1 MEAILFLQ
9 DAFVLDQLI
18 YAAGAALT
26 RGREGASLA
35 GIEVE
40 SYSGPEIHA
49 IAPEWRAL
57 EARQPDAGTVFQSC
71 DLILAWERHFANA
84 RNELRVITVRRRGEL
99 VLVWPLAIE
108 TTSFG
113 RVACWAG
120 DPIGQYGDVIA
131 ADGRAREEWIDAAF
145 AEIGGQ
151 ADIGFLCLR
160 GLRADSAIAAWA
172 ARRGIALGPAAE
184 TPVLDTTAYSGL
196 DGFMAEDWPLAK
208 RNAKRMRKFDSM
220 GGMNFEI
227 VGPGREA
234 AALVAKAFAFKREW
248 LAARGLYG
256 RAFND
261 NRMEECLTGF
271 AGDASVSSGLAVS
284 HLSVDG
290 ETAAIEIGFR
300 RGGRHYA
307 YMGTFAPGFAKHS
320 PGFVVTELTIRDCV
334 AQGIAEYDPMP
345 PADEYKLAWSN
356 ARIAVHDYGIVL
368 GWSGYLSLAVAAWVR
383 PAAKRLFERL
393 PLRLR
398 QKLRK

>member
-9 DAFVLDQLI
+9 DALVLDQLI

-26 RGREGASLA
+26 RGRERGLPA
-35 GIEVE
+35 GIEVS
-40 SYSGPEIHA
+40 SYSGPQIHA

-57 EARQPDAGTVFQSC
+57 EAQQPDAGTVFQSC
-71 DLILAWERHFANA
+71 DLILAWERHFADA
-84 RNELRVITVRRRGEL
+84 RNELRVVTVRRRGEL
-99 VLVWPLAIE
+99 VLVWPLAVE
-108 TTSFG
+108 TRPFG
-113 RVACWAG
+113 RIACWAG

-131 ADGRAREEWIDAAF
+131 ADGPAREEWIEAAF
-145 AEIGGQ
+145 AEIGRQ
-151 ADIGFLCLR
+151 EDIGFLCLR
-160 GLRADSAIAAWA
+160 GLRADSAIGAWA

-184 TPVLDTTAYSGL
+184 TPVLDTTAYDDL
-196 DGFMAEDWPLAK
+196 DGFMAEDWPLAR
-208 RNAKRMRKFDSM
+208 RNAKRMRKFETM
-220 GGMNFEI
+220 GGMSFEI
-227 VGPGREA
+227 VGPGPEA
-234 AALVAKAFAFKREW
+234 AALVQKAFAFKREW

-256 RAFND
+256 RAFTD
-261 NRMEECLTGF
+261 NRMEECLAGF
-271 AGDASVSSGLAVS
+271 AGDASASSGLAIS
-284 HLSVDG
+284 HLSVGG

-307 YMGTFAPGFAKHS
+307 YMGTFAPDFAKHS

-368 GWSGYLSLAVAAWVR
+368 GWSGYLSLAIAAWAR

-393 PLRLR
+393 PLKIRR
-398 QKLRK
+398 KLRK